1 MFVHNVRCKAR
12 KCADKKSVQVLEDD
26 TDMGTMC
33 LSSSACKDLPVKGR
47 RRRAARLEYTSIM
60 DLVNQGN

>member
-47 RRRAARLEYTSIM
+47 RRRAAWLEYTSIM
-60 DLVNQGN
+60 DLIKQGN